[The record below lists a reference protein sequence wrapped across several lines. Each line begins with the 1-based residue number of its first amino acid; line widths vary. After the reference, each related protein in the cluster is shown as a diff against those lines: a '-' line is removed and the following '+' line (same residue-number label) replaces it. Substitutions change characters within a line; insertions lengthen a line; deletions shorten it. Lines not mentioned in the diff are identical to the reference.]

1 MSVFN
6 GIGML
11 GSALHNIAK
20 NNGTILILMLA
31 EWEIWSIIK
40 RPSKWS
46 LRYDDTENQYFF
58 YSIIYVVVTA
68 ISFMSRYK
76 SELPLMFIYI
86 HILSIT
92 VITQLLRYM
101 LQR

>member
-6 GIGML
+6 GIGMC

-46 LRYDDTENQYFF
+46 PRYDDTENQYFF
-58 YSIIYVVVTA
+58 YSNML
-68 ISFMSRYK
+68 SFMW
-76 SELPLMFIYI
+76 
-86 HILSIT
+86 
-92 VITQLLRYM
+92 
-101 LQR
+101 